1 MCLLSRTGSLD
12 ITRCARSCSAVCA
25 KNWKQEAVHDMQ
37 IFGMHGI
44 NLPQLLETLRHE
56 GEVVTIG
63 TETGVLESKRYLT
76 GGV

>member
-1 MCLLSRTGSLD
+1 
-12 ITRCARSCSAVCA
+12 
-25 KNWKQEAVHDMQ
+25 MQ

-44 NLPQLLETLRHE
+44 NLPQLLETLRRE

-76 GGV
+76 GDV